1 LQSFFQ
7 FSNLVFTFACP
18 AGGKN
23 FQNKSA
29 NHTER
34 KLTMAIEHRD
44 QIEKLGKHIDALNG
58 TLARLGETEDLK
70 RLIPRIKRPGWT
82 TPAEIAFALGIAE
95 SLQAQVNAV
104 AQLKDVLVKAGDL
117 VELNPQPL
125 PPKEGSRG

>member
-1 LQSFFQ
+1 
-7 FSNLVFTFACP
+7 
-18 AGGKN
+18 
-23 FQNKSA
+23 
-29 NHTER
+29 
-34 KLTMAIEHRD
+34 MAIEHRD